1 MSDKFLIGTKFYRF
15 PDKSE
20 TPDIIRLKKQ
30 VNDTLFFDDGG
41 YTATLTNEEFQNM
54 LSIGR
59 LSHSRERN
67 YVRVFDYFGTEI
79 KQIWE
84 MDVNSTSEDQFV
96 KFKVRNIGVKMS
108 VRELK
113 KNFVRLVPD
122 GFFTISNVDYP
133 INNGT
138 ERGFDVLCTL
148 NLTNDGM
155 PYVVCRQ
162 DTIDVFKFTNDAKLT
177 PIGLSVS
184 RESCP
189 KNMDFNVFLYSDNVT
204 NFRATAV
211 YLEDSLTDF
220 LKYVKPLAKYDA
232 TMAKLYAKYKN
243 TGATGCFNNVY
254 ELLLKNGFYEDVKR
268 AFGVWTYPFPVDLKR
283 CQLNDQEE
291 NMLNTAIKLKN
302 RKRMVNVIYCPFE
315 RGMNLDKFNDR
326 YLIVNAGT
334 DRVSDPFV
342 FAYEER

>member
-41 YTATLTNEEFQNM
+41 YTTTLTNEEFQNM
-54 LSIGR
+54 LFADS

-113 KNFVRLVPD
+113 ENFVRLVPD

-162 DTIDVFKFTNDAKLT
+162 DTIDVFKFTNDA
-177 PIGLSVS
+177 
-184 RESCP
+184 
-189 KNMDFNVFLYSDNVT
+189 
-204 NFRATAV
+204 
-211 YLEDSLTDF
+211 
-220 LKYVKPLAKYDA
+220 
-232 TMAKLYAKYKN
+232 
-243 TGATGCFNNVY
+243 
-254 ELLLKNGFYEDVKR
+254 
-268 AFGVWTYPFPVDLKR
+268 TYPYW
-283 CQLNDQEE
+283 
-291 NMLNTAIKLKN
+291 IKC
-302 RKRMVNVIYCPFE
+302 V
-315 RGMNLDKFNDR
+315 
-326 YLIVNAGT
+326 
-334 DRVSDPFV
+334 
-342 FAYEER
+342 